1 MRSIGIRE
9 LRQQASRYLREVEAG
24 TSIEIT
30 DRGRP
35 VALLVPVPTEGALA
49 QLAVS
54 GRLASAHPICRG
66 HRSRVTSA
74 LLGDL
79 LEIGEPLEP
88 APGIPLPS
96 EELARLRESER

>member
-1 MRSIGIRE
+1 MRSIGVRE

-24 TSIEIT
+24 TTIEIT

-35 VALLVPVPTEGALA
+35 VALLVPVPTGGALA

-54 GRLASAHPICRG
+54 GRLAA
-66 HRSRVTSA
+66 A
-74 LLGDL
+74 QGDL

-88 APGIPLPS
+88 APGVPPPS